1 MCVQRIQAGKLEAK
15 IDGTPVQNGAI
26 ESACSSS
33 CPTNAIK
40 FGDLNNTEH
49 TISGEKNDDR
59 AYLLMEEIGTQP
71 NIYYQTKVRNV

>member
-15 IDGTPVQNGAI
+15 LDGTTVQNGAI
-26 ESACSSS
+26 ESACASA
-33 CPTNAIK
+33 CPTDAIK
-40 FGDLNNTEH
+40 FGDLNNDSH
-49 TISGEKNDDR
+49 DVAQEKEDDR

>member
-15 IDGTPVQNGAI
+15 IDGTTVQNGAI

-33 CPTNAIK
+33 CPVNGIK
-40 FGDLNNTEH
+40 FGDLNNKEH
-49 TISGEKNDDR
+49 AVSVEKNDDR

>member
-15 IDGTPVQNGAI
+15 IDGIPVQDGAI
-26 ESACSSS
+26 ETACSSS
-33 CPTNAIK
+33 CPTDGIK
-40 FGDLNNTEH
+40 FGDLNNREH
-49 TISGEKNDDR
+49 AVSDKKNDDR